1 MKYKSIFNEIVIVK
15 MKKLINYFTFIF
27 IFFGSCNTNKDVK
40 PPNILFI
47 ISDDQSYPHASIY
60 GTKWLS
66 TPGFDR
72 IANEGLLFNHAY
84 TTNAKCSPSRSTI
97 LTGRD
102 SWLLEEATNH
112 VPFFPEKF
120 TTFPEI
126 LKNSG
131 YKTGKTGKGWAP
143 GVALKNG
150 QKRDLIGE
158 NYSMVKTNPPAKYI
172 SDNNYSGNFKYF
184 LDNKKVDQPFFFWV
198 GGLEPHRR
206 YEYEAGIK
214 FGGKK
219 IQQIEK
225 VPNYWPDSDNVK
237 TDILDYAFEIEYF
250 DSHLVSIINEL
261 EKRNLL
267 ENTIIVVTSDNGM
280 PFPRVKGQ
288 VFPYDNRLPLA
299 IRWGKGIKN
308 PGRVIND
315 YVSFSDFAPTFLE
328 LARVDLV
335 NYKMEDFSGISWK
348 SIFDDNQINK
358 KRDYIIIG
366 KERHD
371 VGRENDN
378 GYPVRAIITDS
389 YFYSLNFKPER
400 WPAGNPE
407 TGYLNTDG
415 SPTKSEILNLRRKGI
430 NENYWNL
437 AFGKRDQETL
447 YDLKKDPDCIENVA
461 KYDGYASI
469 KDSLKKILIKDL
481 TKNKD
486 PRIIGEGDL
495 FDNYIYAEKR
505 TRNFYQRFMN
515 GESLDSDWVNPS
527 DFEKNFN

>member
-1 MKYKSIFNEIVIVK
+1 ME
-15 MKKLINYFTFIF
+15 KLISYLSIVV
-27 IFFGSCNTNKDVK
+27 IFFGSCNTNKNLN
-40 PPNILFI
+40 PPNILFV

-120 TTFPEI
+120 TTFPEV

-143 GVALKNG
+143 GISLKNG
-150 QKRDLIGE
+150 QKRNLIGI
-158 NYSMVKTNPPAKYI
+158 NYSMVKTDPPAKFI
-172 SDNNYSGNFKYF
+172 SDNDYSGNFKYF

-206 YEYEAGIK
+206 YEYRAAIK

-219 IQQIEK
+219 IDQIEK
-225 VPNYWPDSDNVK
+225 VPDYWPDSENVK

-250 DSHLVSIINEL
+250 DSHLERIISEL

-308 PGRVIND
+308 PGRIIND

-328 LARVDLV
+328 LTGIDLA
-335 NYKMEDFSGISWK
+335 NQNMEEFSGTSLK
-348 SIFDDNQINK
+348 NIFNDDPIKK
-358 KRDYIIIG
+358 KRNYMIIG

-371 VGRENDN
+371 VGRQNDK
-378 GYPVRAIITDS
+378 GYPVRAIIAGH
-389 YFYSLNFKPER
+389 YFYSLNFKSNR

-415 SPTKSEILNLRRKGI
+415 SPTKTEILNLKREGL
-430 NENYWNL
+430 NEDYWNL
-437 AFGKRDQETL
+437 SFGKRPEETL
-447 YDLKKDPDCIENVA
+447 YDIRKDPDCIENIA
-461 KYDGYASI
+461 QNNNYSFI
-469 KDSLKKILIKDL
+469 KDSLRKVLIEDL
-481 TKNKD
+481 TINKD
-486 PRIIGEGDL
+486 PRILGYGDL
-495 FDNYIYAEKR
+495 FDNYTYAEKR
-505 TRNFYQRFMN
+505 TRNFHERYMN
-515 GESLDSDWVNPS
+515 GESLDSDWVNS
-527 DFEKNFN
+527 TDFENPPD

>member
-1 MKYKSIFNEIVIVK
+1 MKR
-15 MKKLINYFTFIF
+15 LINYFTFIF

-461 KYDGYASI
+461 KYDRYASI

>member
-1 MKYKSIFNEIVIVK
+1 MSNGHLNFSTIKIPISLIVV
-15 MKKLINYFTFIF
+15 FTVI
-27 IFFGSCNTNKDVK
+27 GCESSESK
-40 PPNILFI
+40 PNIIFV
-47 ISDDQSYPHASIY
+47 ISDDQSYPHCSIY
-60 GTKWLS
+60 GTKWVR

-72 IANEGLLFNHAY
+72 VAKEGLLFNHAY

-126 LKNSG
+126 LKESG

-143 GVALKNG
+143 GVSLKKG
-150 QKRDLIGE
+150 KKRDLIGKD
-158 NYSMVKTNPPAKYI
+158 YSKSKVVPPAKFI
-172 SDNNYSGNFKYF
+172 SDNDYSGNFKIF
-184 LDNKKVDQPFFFWV
+184 LDDKEDNQPFFFWV

-219 IQQIEK
+219 IEQIEK
-225 VPNYWPDSDNVK
+225 VPKYWPNSDNIK

-250 DSHLVSIINEL
+250 DSHLVRILNEL

-315 YVSFSDFAPTFLE
+315 F
-328 LARVDLV
+328 
-335 NYKMEDFSGISWK
+335 
-348 SIFDDNQINK
+348 
-358 KRDYIIIG
+358 
-366 KERHD
+366 
-371 VGRENDN
+371 
-378 GYPVRAIITDS
+378 
-389 YFYSLNFKPER
+389 
-400 WPAGNPE
+400 
-407 TGYLNTDG
+407 
-415 SPTKSEILNLRRKGI
+415 
-430 NENYWNL
+430 
-437 AFGKRDQETL
+437 
-447 YDLKKDPDCIENVA
+447 
-461 KYDGYASI
+461 
-469 KDSLKKILIKDL
+469 
-481 TKNKD
+481 
-486 PRIIGEGDL
+486 
-495 FDNYIYAEKR
+495 
-505 TRNFYQRFMN
+505 
-515 GESLDSDWVNPS
+515 
-527 DFEKNFN
+527 

>member
-1 MKYKSIFNEIVIVK
+1 
-15 MKKLINYFTFIF
+15 MKKLFNYL
-27 IFFGSCNTNKDVK
+27 FFLIVLLEGCNTNKDAK
-40 PPNILFI
+40 PPNILFV

-150 QKRDLIGE
+150 QKRNLIGE
-158 NYSMVKTNPPAKYI
+158 NYSIVKTDPPAKHI
-172 SDNNYSGNFKYF
+172 SDNDYSGNFKYF

-206 YEYEAGIK
+206 YEYKAAIN
-214 FGGKK
+214 FGGKN
-219 IQQIEK
+219 IEQIEK
-225 VPNYWPDSDNVK
+225 VPDYWPDSDNVK
-237 TDILDYAFEIEYF
+237 TDMLDYAFEIEYF
-250 DSHLVSIINEL
+250 DSHLERIISEL

-308 PGRVIND
+308 PGRIIND

-328 LARVDLV
+328 LAGVDLA
-335 NYKMEDFSGISWK
+335 NQNMEEFSGTSLKNILY
-348 SIFDDNQINK
+348 DDPIQK
-358 KRDYIIIG
+358 KRNYMIIG

-371 VGRENDN
+371 VGRQNDK
-378 GYPVRAIITDS
+378 GYPVRAIIAGN
-389 YFYSLNFKPER
+389 YFYSLNFKPNR

-415 SPTKSEILNLRRKGI
+415 SPTKTEILNLKREGL
-430 NENYWNL
+430 NEDYWNL
-437 AFGKRDQETL
+437 SFGKRPEETL
-447 YDLKKDPDCIENVA
+447 YDIRKDPDCIENIA
-461 KYDGYASI
+461 QNNKYSFV
-469 KDSLKKILIKDL
+469 KDSLRKVLIEDLKI
-481 TKNKD
+481 NKD
-486 PRIIGEGDL
+486 PRILGYGDL
-495 FDNYIYAEKR
+495 FDNYTYAEKR
-505 TRNFYQRFMN
+505 TRNFYERYMN
-515 GESLDSDWVNPS
+515 GELLDSDWVNPS
-527 DFEKNFN
+527 DFENPPD

>member
-1 MKYKSIFNEIVIVK
+1 
-15 MKKLINYFTFIF
+15 MKKLFSYLFFFIVF
-27 IFFGSCNTNKDVK
+27 LVGCNANKDVK
-40 PPNILFI
+40 PPNILFV
-47 ISDDQSYPHASIY
+47 ISDDQSYPHTSIY
-60 GTKWLS
+60 GTKWVN

-120 TTFPEI
+120 TTFPEV
-126 LKNSG
+126 LKNRG

-150 QKRDLIGE
+150 QKRNLIGE
-158 NYSMVKTNPPAKYI
+158 NFSIVKTDPPAKYV
-172 SDNNYSGNFKYF
+172 SDNDYSGNFKYF

-206 YEYEAGIK
+206 YEYKAGIN
-214 FGGKK
+214 FGGKN
-219 IQQIEK
+219 IEQIEK

-237 TDILDYAFEIEYF
+237 IDMLDYAFEIEYF
-250 DSHLVSIINEL
+250 DSHLERIISEL
-261 EKRNLL
+261 DKRNLL

-308 PGRVIND
+308 PGRIIND
-315 YVSFSDFAPTFLE
+315 YVSFSDFAPTFIE
-328 LARVDLV
+328 LAGV
-335 NYKMEDFSGISWK
+335 NIKNQNMEEFSGTSLK
-348 SIFDDNQINK
+348 NIFNDDPIQK
-358 KRDYIIIG
+358 KRNYMIIG

-371 VGRENDN
+371 VGRQNDK
-378 GYPVRAIITDS
+378 GYPVRAIIAGH
-389 YFYSLNFKPER
+389 YFYSLNFKPNR

-415 SPTKSEILNLRRKGI
+415 SPSKTEILNLKREGL
-430 NENYWNL
+430 NEDYWNL
-437 AFGKRDQETL
+437 SFGKRPEETL
-447 YDLKKDPDCIENVA
+447 YDLRKDPDCIENIA
-461 KYDGYASI
+461 QNNKYSFI
-469 KDSLKKILIKDL
+469 KDSLRKVLIEDL
-481 TKNKD
+481 TINKD
-486 PRIIGEGDL
+486 PRILGYGDL
-495 FDNYIYAEKR
+495 FDNYTYAEKR
-505 TRNFYQRFMN
+505 TRNFYERYMN
-515 GESLDSDWVNPS
+515 GESLDSDWVNSS
-527 DFEKNFN
+527 DFENPPD

>member
-1 MKYKSIFNEIVIVK
+1 MKYKSTFNEIVIVK
-15 MKKLINYFTFIF
+15 MKRLINYFTFIF

-288 VFPYDNRLPLA
+288 VFPFDNRLPLA